1 MAPAPTLPSRA
12 VYLRTLI
19 AELEQWQADEAIE
32 HLIDVAE
39 LRVRLLDD
47 V

>member
-19 AELEQWQADEAIE
+19 AELEQWQDVDVIE
-32 HLIDVAE
+32 GLIALAE
-39 LRVRLLDD
+39 TRLQLLDD